1 MQSRKIFINA
11 AGIALFLVAGAIS
24 MYFMPSDNTAPAKNV
39 TPAPEP
45 ATQAVAPSPAQEPA
59 TWYVHISG
67 AVKSPGVYQLPANS
81 RIFQAVDLA
90 GGLTSRADHTAIN
103 LAEPLHDSA
112 HIHIPEIVR
121 NSQPKAQTSTPA
133 PAQAPAAK
141 QTLYIEG
148 TTGKKSSSKAST
160 GSVKVDI
167 NNATAKELEQLNGI
181 GPAIAKRIV
190 DYRNSNGRFNT
201 PEDLINVKGI
211 GAAKLEKMRSQILIR

>member
-24 MYFMPSDNTAPAKNV
+24 MYFMPSDKHAHAP
-39 TPAPEP
+39 TPAP
-45 ATQAVAPSPAQEPA
+45 ATQAVAPPPAQEPA

-121 NSQPKAQTSTPA
+121 NSQPQPKPQAQASTPA
-133 PAQAPAAK
+133 PASTPK
-141 QTLYIEG
+141 NSIYIEG
-148 TTGKKSSSKAST
+148 KTSSKSSTK
-160 GSVKVDI
+160 SVHVDI
-167 NNATAKELEQLNGI
+167 NHATAKELEQLNGI